1 MLKKHTPDK
10 GEIFRCNTCDVTC
23 KDKYKYNRH
32 LLTARHLRRGHLE
45 RPHPSKN
52 DLVIIPD
59 TSDHTCSN
67 DCGSD
72 TCEMTTSLTPGGS
85 LEQGVK
91 NMSQQIYFCVD
102 CDYTCSKKRD
112 YNRHITTAK
121 HNYRTE
127 LKLKGEKGETQ
138 CYKTYG
144 CENCDKVYHCRNSLW
159 YHAKLCTNVSTA
171 PPTNNII
178 IYDNT
183 NTTDTNT
190 DHTMVYLQTMLASQA
205 EAHAAQIAVLIG
217 AQTQQ
222 TQTQAQIVA
231 QTVAQTVAQISAQTQ
246 AHADAQAEQIK
257 LLIEAIS
264 LQGPHTVTNNNN
276 NTTNNNQFNL
286 NVFLNED
293 CKDAFTFKDVIESI
307 VCTVDDLDR
316 LIVEGYAATVIRKI
330 LESMQDMAITERP
343 IHCTDLRRNTV
354 CVKNAT
360 GWEKGEAALKRLNNS
375 LYFIGKKLS
384 NVVPEWRETYP
395 DHFRGTDSR
404 RNQYHTLI
412 VEVLKVDDVKLE
424 DRNVGIICR
433 SLVLDRKTAKAGIM

>member
-1 MLKKHTPDK
+1 MIEHSNGVT
-10 GEIFRCNTCDVTC
+10 FTCIAC
-23 KDKYKYNRH
+23 KFMCKYKSEYERH
-32 LLTARHLRRGHLE
+32 
-45 RPHPSKN
+45 
-52 DLVIIPD
+52 
-59 TSDHTCSN
+59 
-67 DCGSD
+67 
-72 TCEMTTSLTPGGS
+72 MTTDKHIRVTNSNALFKKQADALTPYSCICG
-85 LEQGVK
+85 
-91 NMSQQIYFCVD
+91 
-102 CDYTCSKKRD
+102 
-112 YNRHITTAK
+112 
-121 HNYRTE
+121 
-127 LKLKGEKGETQ
+127 
-138 CYKTYG
+138 
-144 CENCDKVYHCRNSLW
+144 KVYASRSSLW
-159 YHAKLCTNVSTA
+159 YHKKRCPGHDDISEKVNRVLPPSQTSSTPDPNDSGGMA
-171 PPTNNII
+171 AII
-178 IYDNT
+178 QE
-183 NTTDTNT
+183 
-190 DHTMVYLQTMLASQA
+190 MVAIQVQEHIEKMGEQNLHSLFRAQA
-205 EAHAAQIAVLIG
+205 ERDEMRDDMRDAAQTKRDA
-217 AQTQQ
+217 ARD
-222 TQTQAQIVA
+222 A
-231 QTVAQTVAQISAQTQ
+231 
-246 AHADAQAEQIK
+246 AQAEQTR

-264 LQGPHTVTNNNN
+264 LKGPQCITNHNN
-276 NTTNNNQFNL
+276 NTTNNNTQFNL

-293 CKDAFTFKDVIESI
+293 CKDAFTFKEVIESI

-433 SLVLDRKTAKAGIM
+433 SLVLDRKTAKVGIM

>member
-1 MLKKHTPDK
+1 
-10 GEIFRCNTCDVTC
+10 
-23 KDKYKYNRH
+23 
-32 LLTARHLRRGHLE
+32 
-45 RPHPSKN
+45 
-52 DLVIIPD
+52 
-59 TSDHTCSN
+59 
-67 DCGSD
+67 
-72 TCEMTTSLTPGGS
+72 
-85 LEQGVK
+85 
-91 NMSQQIYFCVD
+91 
-102 CDYTCSKKRD
+102 
-112 YNRHITTAK
+112 
-121 HNYRTE
+121 
-127 LKLKGEKGETQ
+127 
-138 CYKTYG
+138 
-144 CENCDKVYHCRNSLW
+144 
-159 YHAKLCTNVSTA
+159 
-171 PPTNNII
+171 
-178 IYDNT
+178 
-183 NTTDTNT
+183 
-190 DHTMVYLQTMLASQA
+190 MLASQA
-205 EAHAAQIAVLIG
+205 EAHAAQIEVLIG

-222 TQTQAQIVA
+222 TQTQ
-231 QTVAQTVAQISAQTQ
+231 AQTVAQISAQTQ

-276 NTTNNNQFNL
+276 NTTNNNNQFNL

-293 CKDAFTFKDVIESI
+293 CKDAYTFKDVIESI

-360 GWEKGEAALKRLNNS
+360 GWEKGAAALKRLNNS
-375 LYFIGKKLS
+375 LCFIGKKLS

-395 DHFRGTDSR
+395 DHFRGTDLR

>member
-1 MLKKHTPDK
+1 MDEQNTSNIAHEFQCEDCDFICRYKRDYDRHIVTAKH
-10 GEIFRCNTCDVTC
+10 I
-23 KDKYKYNRH
+23 
-32 LLTARHLRRGHLE
+32 LR
-45 RPHPSKN
+45 
-52 DLVIIPD
+52 
-59 TSDHTCSN
+59 T
-67 DCGSD
+67 
-72 TCEMTTSLTPGGS
+72 S
-85 LEQGVK
+85 LEQSSTSK
-91 NMSQQIYFCVD
+91 TPTTFSCSL
-102 CDYTCSKKRD
+102 CDFMCSKKGD
-112 YNRHITTAK
+112 YTRHISSAK
-121 HNYRTE
+121 HLGKSGSEPDVIPISDTSFPCTKCNR
-127 LKLKGEKGETQ
+127 
-138 CYKTYG
+138 
-144 CENCDKVYHCRNSLW
+144 VYACRNSLW
-159 YHAKLCTNVSTA
+159 YHTKRCAQKKTNRVLQVGAHTFRSE
-171 PPTNNII
+171 
-178 IYDNT
+178 
-183 NTTDTNT
+183 TDDTIL
-190 DHTMVYLQTMLASQA
+190 HLQAMLASQT
-205 EAHAAQIAVLIG
+205 EAHSEQIAQLIG
-217 AQTQQ
+217 VQVQS
-222 TQTQAQIVA
+222 QAQVKL
-231 QTVAQTVAQISAQTQ
+231 QS
-246 AHADAQAEQIK
+246 DAQAEQIK

-293 CKDAFTFKDVIESI
+293 CKDAYTFKEVMESI

-354 CVKNAT
+354 CVKSAT

-375 LYFIGKKLS
+375 LYFIGKKLG

-424 DRNVGIICR
+424 DRNVGIICK